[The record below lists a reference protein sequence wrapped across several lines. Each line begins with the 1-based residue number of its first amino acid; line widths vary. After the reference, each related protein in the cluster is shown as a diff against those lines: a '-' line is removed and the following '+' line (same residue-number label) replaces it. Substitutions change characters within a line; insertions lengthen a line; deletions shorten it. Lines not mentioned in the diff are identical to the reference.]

1 MDNFLKFFFILITFL
16 ASLNLFS
23 QSNSTVEDLENPFAP
38 RFTLGTGFYT
48 LTGDIQNSDLG
59 FLNGQLG
66 YNAGM
71 KFILDENREL
81 SFLLYSASFY
91 GNNNNERFS
100 SDIDGFGLHYN
111 YVLNDLFGELRI
123 SPLTTLGIQ
132 SQSVSTTFDGIK
144 KDRINSLAIP
154 LGFGLRMDIS
164 DRMQFDITFN
174 FALGM
179 SDIDMSEI
187 SVDKSDG
194 YKSLNFTIHYDLFSY
209 VTNKVDESLDDSYY
223 NDVDFAKI
231 ESEDEDGDLVVDMY
245 DYCPRTPLGV
255 KVDNNG
261 CPFDDDKDGIPNYLD
276 KEKDTPIGLLI
287 DENGVALSIDQYKSV
302 YSDSDSEVASRKYA
316 NFYNEIEIK
325 REDYKTIDE
334 YLIAKANAFNKAF
347 NESQSD
353 KLIIKPL
360 VYKVQI
366 ASFNEIIPARV
377 LNKLLSIDDLESFVM
392 DDNSVVYAVGS
403 YERVNDAQIRQDEMD
418 LKWYD
423 ETEILVD
430 NNGSISKYIYLSE
443 EILDFDYDERVSTDS
458 IDRVISEPFDSTTFR
473 VQIGAFRKPLSNQ
486 IFKGI
491 DNLISFTNKNGLIIY
506 MVGSFNKYEEAI
518 DYQSQ
523 MQARGFDDAFIITY
537 DNGERIKLNIAI
549 SKNKLKKKKEV
560 IQSKIDSKKEVSNI
574 SFTVQVLVAKATVDT
589 NLLSK
594 FSQLGNVE
602 KIAKGSDMYEYYSGT
617 YSNYSDAQIQ
627 LSKAK
632 KIGFSDAFIFSV
644 EKGERKSIE
653 QK

>member
-111 YVLNDLFGELRI
+111 YVLNDLFGKSRI

>member
-1 MDNFLKFFFILITFL
+1 MDKFPKFFFILITFL
-16 ASLNLFS
+16 ASLNLFA
-23 QSNSTVEDLENPFAP
+23 QGNSTVDDKENPFAP

-81 SFLLYSASFY
+81 SFSLYRASFY

-132 SQSVSTTFDGIK
+132 SQSVSTTFEGIK
-144 KDRINSLAIP
+144 KDRVNSLAIP

-209 VTNKVDESLDDSYY
+209 VTNKVDESSDDSYY

-276 KEKDTPIGLLI
+276 KQKDTPIGLLI
-287 DENGVALSIDQYKSV
+287 DENGVALSIDKYKSV
-302 YSDSDSEVASRKYA
+302 YSDSEVASRKYA

-347 NESQSD
+347 NESKSD

-360 VYKVQI
+360 IYKVQI
-366 ASFNEIIPARV
+366 ASFNEVIPARI

-392 DDNSVVYAVGS
+392 DDNSVVYAVGN

-418 LKWYD
+418 PKWYD

-430 NNGSISKYIYLSE
+430 NNGAISKYIYPSE
-443 EILDFDYDERVSTDS
+443 EITDFDYDKKVSSTDS
-458 IDRVISEPFDSTTFR
+458 GSVNSEPFDSTTFR

-537 DNGERIKLNIAI
+537 DNGERVKLNIAI
-549 SKNKLKKKKEV
+549 SKNKSKKKKEV
-560 IQSKIDSKKEVSNI
+560 NKSKIDSKNEVLNI

-602 KIAKGSDMYEYYSGT
+602 KIAKGSDMYEYYAGT

-644 EKGERKSIE
+644 ENGERKSIE

>member
-1 MDNFLKFFFILITFL
+1 MDKFPKFFFILITFL
-16 ASLNLFS
+16 ASLNLYA
-23 QSNSTVEDLENPFAP
+23 QGNSSVDDEENLFAP

-71 KFILDENREL
+71 KFIFDENREL
-81 SFLLYSASFY
+81 SFLLYRASFY
-91 GNNNNERFS
+91 GNNNNEQFS

-111 YVLNDLFGELRI
+111 YVLNNLFGELRI

-132 SQSVSTTFDGIK
+132 SQSVSTTFNGIK

-209 VTNKVDESLDDSYY
+209 VSKKADESSDDSYY

-231 ESEDEDGDLVVDMY
+231 ESEDEDSDLVVDMY

-276 KEKDTPIGLLI
+276 KQKDTPIGLLI
-287 DENGVALSIDQYKSV
+287 DENGIALSIDKYKSV
-302 YSDSDSEVASRKYA
+302 YSDSEVASRKYA

-347 NESQSD
+347 NESNRD

-360 VYKVQI
+360 IYKVQI
-366 ASFNEIIPARV
+366 ASFNEIIPARI

-418 LKWYD
+418 PKWYD

-430 NNGSISKYIYLSE
+430 NNGTISKYIYPSE
-443 EILDFDYDERVSTDS
+443 EIPDFDYDKKVSSTYSDS
-458 IDRVISEPFDSTTFR
+458 VNSEPFDSTTFR

-549 SKNKLKKKKEV
+549 SKNKSKKKKEV
-560 IQSKIDSKKEVSNI
+560 NKSKISSKNEVLNI

-589 NLLSK
+589 NLLNK

-602 KIAKGSDMYEYYSGT
+602 KIAKGSDMYEYYAGT

-644 EKGERKSIE
+644 ENGERKSIE

>member
-1 MDNFLKFFFILITFL
+1 MDKFPKFFFILITFL
-16 ASLNLFS
+16 ASLNLFA
-23 QSNSTVEDLENPFAP
+23 QGNSTVDDQENPFAP

-81 SFLLYSASFY
+81 SFSLYRASFY

-132 SQSVSTTFDGIK
+132 SQSVSTTFEGIK

-209 VTNKVDESLDDSYY
+209 VTNKVDESSNDSYY

-276 KEKDTPIGLLI
+276 KQKDTPIGLLI
-287 DENGVALSIDQYKSV
+287 DENGVALSIDKYKSV
-302 YSDSDSEVASRKYA
+302 YSDSEVASRKYA

-347 NESQSD
+347 NESKSD

-360 VYKVQI
+360 IYKVQI
-366 ASFNEIIPARV
+366 ASFNEVIPARI

-392 DDNSVVYAVGS
+392 DDNSVVYAVGN

-418 LKWYD
+418 PKWYD

-430 NNGSISKYIYLSE
+430 NNGAISKYIYPSE
-443 EILDFDYDERVSTDS
+443 EITDFDFDKKVSSTDS
-458 IDRVISEPFDSTTFR
+458 GSVNSEPFDSTTFR

-549 SKNKLKKKKEV
+549 SKNKSKKKKEV
-560 IQSKIDSKKEVSNI
+560 NKSKIDSKNEVLNI

-602 KIAKGSDMYEYYSGT
+602 KIAKGSDMYEYYAGT

-644 EKGERKSIE
+644 ENGERKSIE

>member
-1 MDNFLKFFFILITFL
+1 MDKFPKFFFILITFL
-16 ASLNLFS
+16 ASLNLFAEG
-23 QSNSTVEDLENPFAP
+23 NSTVDDQENPFAP

-81 SFLLYSASFY
+81 SFSLYRASFY
-91 GNNNNERFS
+91 GNNNNEQFS

-132 SQSVSTTFDGIK
+132 SQSVSTTFEGIK

-209 VTNKVDESLDDSYY
+209 VTNKVDESSDDSYY

-276 KEKDTPIGLLI
+276 KQKDTPIGLLI
-287 DENGVALSIDQYKSV
+287 DENGVALSIDKYKSV
-302 YSDSDSEVASRKYA
+302 YSDSEVASRKYA

-347 NESQSD
+347 NENKSD

-360 VYKVQI
+360 IYKVQI
-366 ASFNEIIPARV
+366 ASFNEVIPARI

-392 DDNSVVYAVGS
+392 DDNSVVYAVGN

-418 LKWYD
+418 PKWYD

-430 NNGSISKYIYLSE
+430 NNGAISKYIYPSE
-443 EILDFDYDERVSTDS
+443 EITDFDFDKKVSSTDS
-458 IDRVISEPFDSTTFR
+458 GSVNSEPFDSTTFR

-549 SKNKLKKKKEV
+549 SKNKSKKKKEV
-560 IQSKIDSKKEVSNI
+560 NKSKIDSKNEVLNI

-602 KIAKGSDMYEYYSGT
+602 KIAKGSDMYEYYAGT

-644 EKGERKSIE
+644 ENGERKSIE

>member
-111 YVLNDLFGELRI
+111 YVLNDLFGKSRI

-360 VYKVQI
+360 VYKVKI

>member
-1 MDNFLKFFFILITFL
+1 MDKFPKFFFILITFL
-16 ASLNLFS
+16 ASLNLFA
-23 QSNSTVEDLENPFAP
+23 QGNSTVDDQENPFAP

-81 SFLLYSASFY
+81 SFSLYRASFY

-132 SQSVSTTFDGIK
+132 SQSVSTTFEGIK
-144 KDRINSLAIP
+144 KDRVNSLAIP

-209 VTNKVDESLDDSYY
+209 VTNKVDESSDDSYY

-276 KEKDTPIGLLI
+276 KEKDTPIGFLI
-287 DENGVALSIDQYKSV
+287 DENGVALSIDKYKSV
-302 YSDSDSEVASRKYA
+302 YSDSEVASRKYA

-347 NESQSD
+347 NESKSD

-360 VYKVQI
+360 IYKVQI
-366 ASFNEIIPARV
+366 ASFNEVIPARI

-392 DDNSVVYAVGS
+392 DDNSVVYAVGN

-418 LKWYD
+418 PKWYD

-430 NNGSISKYIYLSE
+430 NNGAISKYIYPSE
-443 EILDFDYDERVSTDS
+443 EITDFDYDKKVSSTDS
-458 IDRVISEPFDSTTFR
+458 GSVNSEPFDSTTFR

-549 SKNKLKKKKEV
+549 SKNKSKKKKEV
-560 IQSKIDSKKEVSNI
+560 NKSKIDSKNEVLNI
-574 SFTVQVLVAKATVDT
+574 SFTVQVLVAKATIDT

-602 KIAKGSDMYEYYSGT
+602 KIAKGSDMYEYYAGT

-644 EKGERKSIE
+644 ENGERKSIE

>member
-1 MDNFLKFFFILITFL
+1 MDKFPKFFFILITFL
-16 ASLNLFS
+16 ASLNLFA
-23 QSNSTVEDLENPFAP
+23 QGNSTVDDQENPFAP

-81 SFLLYSASFY
+81 SFSLYRASFY

-132 SQSVSTTFDGIK
+132 SQSVSTTFEGIK

-209 VTNKVDESLDDSYY
+209 ATNKVDESSDDSYY

-276 KEKDTPIGLLI
+276 KQKDTPIGLLI
-287 DENGVALSIDQYKSV
+287 DENGVALSIDKYKSV
-302 YSDSDSEVASRKYA
+302 YSDSEVASRKYA

-347 NESQSD
+347 NESKSD

-360 VYKVQI
+360 IYKVQI
-366 ASFNEIIPARV
+366 ASFNEVIPARI

-392 DDNSVVYAVGS
+392 DDNSVVYAVGN

-418 LKWYD
+418 PKWYD

-430 NNGSISKYIYLSE
+430 NNGAISKYIYPSE
-443 EILDFDYDERVSTDS
+443 EITDFDYDKKVSSTDS
-458 IDRVISEPFDSTTFR
+458 GSVNSEPFDSTTFR

-549 SKNKLKKKKEV
+549 SKNKSKKKKEV
-560 IQSKIDSKKEVSNI
+560 NKSKIDSKNEVLNI

-602 KIAKGSDMYEYYSGT
+602 KIAKGSDMYEYYAGT

-644 EKGERKSIE
+644 ENGERKSIE

>member
-1 MDNFLKFFFILITFL
+1 MDKFPKLFFILITFL
-16 ASLNLFS
+16 ASLNLFA
-23 QSNSTVEDLENPFAP
+23 QSSFSEEDQENTFVP

-71 KFILDENREL
+71 KFILDDSREL
-81 SFLLYSASFY
+81 SFLLYRANFY
-91 GNNNNERFS
+91 GNNNNEQFS
-100 SDIDGFGLHYN
+100 SDIDGIGLHYN
-111 YVLNDLFGELRI
+111 YVLNDLFGDLRI
-123 SPLTTLGIQ
+123 SPFTSLGIQ
-132 SQSVSTTFDGIK
+132 SQSVSTIFNDIK
-144 KDRINSLAIP
+144 KDRINSFSIP
-154 LGFGLRMDIS
+154 VGFGVRMDVS
-164 DRMQFDITFN
+164 DRMQFDITLN

-187 SVDKSDG
+187 SADNTDG

-209 VTNKVDESLDDSYY
+209 VTNKVDESIDDSYY
-223 NDVDFAKI
+223 KDVDFVKI

-276 KEKDTPIGLLI
+276 KEKDTPIGLII
-287 DENGVALSIDQYKSV
+287 DENGVALSLDQYKSI
-302 YSDSDSEVASRKYA
+302 YSDAEVASRKYA

-347 NESQSD
+347 NESQSN
-353 KLIIKPL
+353 KLITKPL
-360 VYKVQI
+360 IYKVQI
-366 ASFNEIIPARV
+366 ASFNEVIPARV
-377 LNKLLSIDDLESFVM
+377 LNNLLSIDDLESFVM

-403 YERVNDAQIRQDEMD
+403 YERLNDAQIRQDEMD
-418 LKWYD
+418 PKWYD
-423 ETEILVD
+423 ETQILVD
-430 NNGSISKYIYLSE
+430 NNGSISKYIYPSE
-443 EILDFDYDERVSTDS
+443 EISDFDYDEKVSSESSDS
-458 IDRVISEPFDSTTFR
+458 VISEPFDSTTFR
-473 VQIGAFRKPLSNQ
+473 VQIGAFKNPLSNQ

-491 DNLISFTNKNGLIIY
+491 DNLISFKNKNGLTIY
-506 MVGSFNKYEEAI
+506 MVGSFSKYEDAI
-518 DYQSQ
+518 DYQAQ

-537 DNGERIKLNIAI
+537 EDGERIKLNIAI
-549 SKNKLKKKKEV
+549 SKNKSKNKPKNKDEV
-560 IQSKIDSKKEVSNI
+560 NNLKIDSKKEVSNI
-574 SFTVQVLVAKATVDT
+574 TFTVQVLVSKATVDT
-589 NLLSK
+589 NILSK
-594 FSQLGNVE
+594 FSKLGNVE
-602 KIAKGSDMYEYYSGT
+602 KIAKGSDMYEYYAGT

-632 KIGFSDAFIFSV
+632 KIGFTDAFIFSV
-644 EKGERKSIE
+644 EKGIRKSIE
-653 QK
+653 

>member
-1 MDNFLKFFFILITFL
+1 MDKFPKFFFILITFL
-16 ASLNLFS
+16 ASLNLFA
-23 QSNSTVEDLENPFAP
+23 QGNSTVDDQENPFAP

-81 SFLLYSASFY
+81 SFSLYRASFY

-132 SQSVSTTFDGIK
+132 SQSVSTTFEGIK

-209 VTNKVDESLDDSYY
+209 VTNKVDESSDDSYY

-276 KEKDTPIGLLI
+276 KQKDTPIGLLI
-287 DENGVALSIDQYKSV
+287 DENGVALSIDKYKSV
-302 YSDSDSEVASRKYA
+302 YSDSEVASRKYA

-347 NESQSD
+347 NESKSD

-360 VYKVQI
+360 IYKVQI
-366 ASFNEIIPARV
+366 ASFNEVIPARI

-392 DDNSVVYAVGS
+392 DDNSVVYAVGN

-418 LKWYD
+418 PKWYD

-430 NNGSISKYIYLSE
+430 NNGAISKYIYPSE
-443 EILDFDYDERVSTDS
+443 EITDFDYDKKVSSTDS
-458 IDRVISEPFDSTTFR
+458 GSVNSEPFDSTTFR

-549 SKNKLKKKKEV
+549 SKNKSKKKKEV
-560 IQSKIDSKKEVSNI
+560 NKSKIDSKNEVLNI

-602 KIAKGSDMYEYYSGT
+602 KIAKGSDMYEYYAGT

-644 EKGERKSIE
+644 ENGERKSIE

>member
-1 MDNFLKFFFILITFL
+1 MDNFPKFFFILITFL

-81 SFLLYSASFY
+81 SFLLYRASFY

-187 SVDKSDG
+187 SIDKSDG

-302 YSDSDSEVASRKYA
+302 YSDSEVASRKYA

-418 LKWYD
+418 PKWYD

-430 NNGSISKYIYLSE
+430 NNGSISKYIYPSE
-443 EILDFDYDERVSTDS
+443 EILDFDYDERVSSDS
-458 IDRVISEPFDSTTFR
+458 IDRVISEPFDSTTYR

-560 IQSKIDSKKEVSNI
+560 NQSKIDSKKEASNI

-602 KIAKGSDMYEYYSGT
+602 KIAKGSDMYEYYAGT

>member
-1 MDNFLKFFFILITFL
+1 MDKFPKFFFILITFL
-16 ASLNLFS
+16 ASLNLFA
-23 QSNSTVEDLENPFAP
+23 QGNSTVDDQENPFAP

-71 KFILDENREL
+71 KFTLDENREL
-81 SFLLYSASFY
+81 SFSLYRASFY

-132 SQSVSTTFDGIK
+132 SQSVSTTFEGIK

-209 VTNKVDESLDDSYY
+209 VTNKVDESSDDSYY

-276 KEKDTPIGLLI
+276 KQKDTPIGLLI
-287 DENGVALSIDQYKSV
+287 DENGVALSIDKYKSV
-302 YSDSDSEVASRKYA
+302 YSDSEVASRKYA

-347 NESQSD
+347 NESKSD

-360 VYKVQI
+360 IYKVQI
-366 ASFNEIIPARV
+366 ASFNEVIPARI

-392 DDNSVVYAVGS
+392 DDNSVVYAVGN

-418 LKWYD
+418 PKWYD

-430 NNGSISKYIYLSE
+430 NNGAISKYIYPSE
-443 EILDFDYDERVSTDS
+443 EITDFDFDKKVSSTDS
-458 IDRVISEPFDSTTFR
+458 GSVNSEPFDSTTFR

-549 SKNKLKKKKEV
+549 SKNKSKKKKEV
-560 IQSKIDSKKEVSNI
+560 NKSKIDSKNEVLNI

-602 KIAKGSDMYEYYSGT
+602 KIAKGSDMYEYYAGT

-644 EKGERKSIE
+644 ENGERKSIE

>member
-1 MDNFLKFFFILITFL
+1 MDKFPKFFFILITFL
-16 ASLNLFS
+16 ASLNLFAEG
-23 QSNSTVEDLENPFAP
+23 NSTVDDQENPFAP

-71 KFILDENREL
+71 KFTLDENREL
-81 SFLLYSASFY
+81 SFSLYRASFY

-132 SQSVSTTFDGIK
+132 SQSVSTTFEGIK

-209 VTNKVDESLDDSYY
+209 VTNKVDESSDDSYY

-276 KEKDTPIGLLI
+276 KQKDTPIGLLI
-287 DENGVALSIDQYKSV
+287 DENGVALSIDKYKSV
-302 YSDSDSEVASRKYA
+302 YSDSEVASRKYA

-347 NESQSD
+347 NESKSD

-360 VYKVQI
+360 IYKVQI
-366 ASFNEIIPARV
+366 ASFNEVIPARI
-377 LNKLLSIDDLESFVM
+377 LNKLLSIDDLESFVK
-392 DDNSVVYAVGS
+392 DDNSVVYAVGN

-418 LKWYD
+418 PKWYD

-430 NNGSISKYIYLSE
+430 NNGAISKYIYPSE
-443 EILDFDYDERVSTDS
+443 EITDFDYDKKVSSTDS
-458 IDRVISEPFDSTTFR
+458 GSVNSEPFDSTTFR

-537 DNGERIKLNIAI
+537 DNGERIELNIAV

-560 IQSKIDSKKEVSNI
+560 NKSKIDSKKEVSNI
-574 SFTVQVLVAKATVDT
+574 SFTVQVLVSKATVDT
-589 NLLSK
+589 NILSK
-594 FSQLGNVE
+594 FSKLGNVE
-602 KIAKGSDMYEYYSGT
+602 KIAKGSDMYEYYAGT

-632 KIGFSDAFIFSV
+632 KIGFYDAFIFSV
-644 EKGERKSIE
+644 ENGERKSIE

>member
-81 SFLLYSASFY
+81 SFLLYRASFY

-111 YVLNDLFGELRI
+111 YVLNDLFGKSRI

>member
-1 MDNFLKFFFILITFL
+1 MDKFPKFFFILITFL
-16 ASLNLFS
+16 ASLNLFA
-23 QSNSTVEDLENPFAP
+23 QGNSTVDDQENPFAP

-81 SFLLYSASFY
+81 SFSLYRASFY

-132 SQSVSTTFDGIK
+132 SQSVSTTFEGIK

-209 VTNKVDESLDDSYY
+209 VTNKVDESSDDSYY

-276 KEKDTPIGLLI
+276 KQKDTPIGLLI
-287 DENGVALSIDQYKSV
+287 DENGVALSIDKYKSV
-302 YSDSDSEVASRKYA
+302 YSDSEVASRKYA

-347 NESQSD
+347 NESKSD

-360 VYKVQI
+360 IYKVQI
-366 ASFNEIIPARV
+366 ASFNEVIPARI

-392 DDNSVVYAVGS
+392 DDNSVVYAVGN

-418 LKWYD
+418 PKWYD

-430 NNGSISKYIYLSE
+430 NNGAISKYIYPSE
-443 EILDFDYDERVSTDS
+443 EITDFDYDKKVSSTDS
-458 IDRVISEPFDSTTFR
+458 GSVNSEPFDSTTFR

-549 SKNKLKKKKEV
+549 SKNKSKKKKEV
-560 IQSKIDSKKEVSNI
+560 NKSKIDSKNEVLNI

-594 FSQLGNVE
+594 LSQLGNVE
-602 KIAKGSDMYEYYSGT
+602 KIAKGSDMYEYYAGT

-644 EKGERKSIE
+644 ENGERKSIE

>member
-1 MDNFLKFFFILITFL
+1 MDNFPKFFFILTTFL

-81 SFLLYSASFY
+81 SFSLYRASFY

-132 SQSVSTTFDGIK
+132 SQSVSTTFEGIK

-209 VTNKVDESLDDSYY
+209 VTNKVDESSDDSYY

-276 KEKDTPIGLLI
+276 KQKDTPIGLLI
-287 DENGVALSIDQYKSV
+287 DENGVALSIDKYKSV
-302 YSDSDSEVASRKYA
+302 YSDSEVASRKYA

-347 NESQSD
+347 NESKSD

-360 VYKVQI
+360 IYKVQI
-366 ASFNEIIPARV
+366 ASFNEVIPARI

-392 DDNSVVYAVGS
+392 DDNSVVYAVGN

-418 LKWYD
+418 PKWYD

-430 NNGSISKYIYLSE
+430 NNGAISKYIYPSE
-443 EILDFDYDERVSTDS
+443 EITDFDFDKKVSSTDS
-458 IDRVISEPFDSTTFR
+458 SSVNSEPFDSTTFR

-549 SKNKLKKKKEV
+549 SKNKSKKKKEV
-560 IQSKIDSKKEVSNI
+560 NKSKIDSKNEVLNI

-602 KIAKGSDMYEYYSGT
+602 KIAKGSDMYEYYAGT

-644 EKGERKSIE
+644 ENGERKSIE

>member
-1 MDNFLKFFFILITFL
+1 MDKFPKFFFILITFL
-16 ASLNLFS
+16 ASLNLFA
-23 QSNSTVEDLENPFAP
+23 QGNSTVDDQENPFAP

-81 SFLLYSASFY
+81 SFSLYRASFY
-91 GNNNNERFS
+91 GNNNNEQFS

-132 SQSVSTTFDGIK
+132 SQSVSTTFEGIK

-209 VTNKVDESLDDSYY
+209 VTNKVDESSDDSYY

-261 CPFDDDKDGIPNYLD
+261 CPFDDDK
-276 KEKDTPIGLLI
+276 TH
-287 DENGVALSIDQYKSV
+287 
-302 YSDSDSEVASRKYA
+302 
-316 NFYNEIEIK
+316 
-325 REDYKTIDE
+325 
-334 YLIAKANAFNKAF
+334 
-347 NESQSD
+347 
-353 KLIIKPL
+353 
-360 VYKVQI
+360 
-366 ASFNEIIPARV
+366 
-377 LNKLLSIDDLESFVM
+377 
-392 DDNSVVYAVGS
+392 
-403 YERVNDAQIRQDEMD
+403 
-418 LKWYD
+418 
-423 ETEILVD
+423 
-430 NNGSISKYIYLSE
+430 
-443 EILDFDYDERVSTDS
+443 
-458 IDRVISEPFDSTTFR
+458 
-473 VQIGAFRKPLSNQ
+473 
-486 IFKGI
+486 
-491 DNLISFTNKNGLIIY
+491 
-506 MVGSFNKYEEAI
+506 
-518 DYQSQ
+518 
-523 MQARGFDDAFIITY
+523 
-537 DNGERIKLNIAI
+537 
-549 SKNKLKKKKEV
+549 
-560 IQSKIDSKKEVSNI
+560 
-574 SFTVQVLVAKATVDT
+574 
-589 NLLSK
+589 
-594 FSQLGNVE
+594 QL
-602 KIAKGSDMYEYYSGT
+602 AC
-617 YSNYSDAQIQ
+617 
-627 LSKAK
+627 
-632 KIGFSDAFIFSV
+632 
-644 EKGERKSIE
+644 
-653 QK
+653 

>member
-1 MDNFLKFFFILITFL
+1 MDKFPKFFFILITFL
-16 ASLNLFS
+16 ASLNLFA
-23 QSNSTVEDLENPFAP
+23 QGNSTVDDQENPFAP

-81 SFLLYSASFY
+81 SFSLYRASFY

-132 SQSVSTTFDGIK
+132 SQSVSTTFEGIK

-209 VTNKVDESLDDSYY
+209 VTNKVDESSDDSYY

-276 KEKDTPIGLLI
+276 KQKDTPIGLLI
-287 DENGVALSIDQYKSV
+287 DENGVALSIDKYKSV
-302 YSDSDSEVASRKYA
+302 YSDSEVASRKYA

-347 NESQSD
+347 NESKSD

-360 VYKVQI
+360 IYKVQI
-366 ASFNEIIPARV
+366 ASFNEVIPARI
-377 LNKLLSIDDLESFVM
+377 LNKLLSIDDLESFVK
-392 DDNSVVYAVGS
+392 DDNSVVYAVGN

-418 LKWYD
+418 PKWYD

-430 NNGSISKYIYLSE
+430 NNGAISKYIYPSE
-443 EILDFDYDERVSTDS
+443 EITDFDFDKKVSSTDS
-458 IDRVISEPFDSTTFR
+458 GSVNSEPFDSTTFR

-549 SKNKLKKKKEV
+549 SKNKSKKKKEV
-560 IQSKIDSKKEVSNI
+560 NKSKIDSKNEVLNI

-602 KIAKGSDMYEYYSGT
+602 KIAKGSDMYEYYAGT

-644 EKGERKSIE
+644 ENGERKSIE